1 MDKLLHLGK
10 KRSAK
15 QSPPISISSPTPS
28 TAGASPFYPTAAVA
42 FVPQTQYQ
50 PRASVNLTPAEASLY
65 SGSTYANSSNGSTY
79 NGSQGGGGGGGG
91 GGSSSGSGGHGY
103 QNHSGDYSPSS
114 PPLSAHRTHS
124 NHYSASTSPYFG
136 SVSAAT
142 ANAFASFTSG
152 HHRASSSQDRPTS
165 PNNNNFD
172 TQSIRS
178 YRTSTSGTT
187 SEAGRAEALSMN
199 RPRSDQEIEDRFVD
213 VINNMGMHEPEKR
226 AAMSKLSLDNKWK
239 LICSHESREQS
250 EAKKRVEGFIDKT
263 SPEYYVRKLQSD
275 ADLRNMDIKVLV
287 ALHVSLKSQPI
298 SWVRIFIQN
307 RGQQILSSSLGS
319 LNHRPS
325 RRDTDLAMEHEIV
338 KCLKTLL
345 NNRWG
350 AQEAIK
356 HPPCITALCFSI
368 TSPQLQTRKL
378 VVEVLTFLCYCEVPM
393 GHKLVLEGLDEV
405 QEYWKE
411 SARFDAW
418 MRILEN
424 TIDGRGR
431 FGTMVGMSEE
441 LKKTGTLDS
450 HLIEYVLSN
459 VIFIN
464 ALLQV
469 VDDIELRIHLR
480 SQLTTSGLTRII
492 SKMRSL
498 GHDLID
504 RQLNI
509 YEDEAE
515 LDYDDMVEFYN
526 HQILHD
532 MSDPYDVFHALLRS
546 VESSRAYDF
555 FLSLLQHMLL
565 IREEGDLRIRYF
577 QLMDAIVTQVV
588 LDRRGITDNFEQKI
602 GISVNQL
609 VSKLVDQDRLN
620 VALEDAKQARH
631 ELDNAL
637 KQKKQLEQESG
648 QRDDGL
654 VSQLRAN
661 IYSLEDLLR
670 LSRHTIQTLQAKLN
684 DVENS
689 TQTKIDAQDVQLRY
703 LNKSLE
709 DANTLLQ
716 EAGMQTGVSIGTG
729 QPTGYGYGNGYGNGY
744 ANNLM
749 GGQAPPVHYPMP
761 TIDKEKIRRLMEETR
776 LEGQKRAG
784 RVAPPPLQLLD
795 SNINNGQ
802 DQAGTYLHP
811 SEPIV
816 LEEMGS
822 HGYDSKAAVL
832 EEMGTNGYNGQPS
845 GKRLSAI
852 KLHDDGDHD
861 YIADYIGDDDDEEL
875 AMLDTGATGVPPP
888 APPPPPMGG
897 APPPPPPPS
906 SGGPPPPPP
915 PPTGGAPPPPPPPM
929 GGAPPPPP
937 PPTSGGPPPPPPPP
951 SGGPPP
957 PPPPPGMMGPP
968 LSPPGSAT
976 LGSMINAMNKAKA
989 PKFGGNNSD
998 SDDEPAPGSFAAM
1011 LAAKK
1016 KKLGTSA
1023 ALDAKPKP
1031 AAPAPPKAGGPPPP
1045 PPPGMGGPPPPPPP
1059 PGPPGAPMMGMMT
1072 NANRKKD
1079 AAMAGV
1085 KLKTLQW
1092 DKLNYMAVGNTVWG
1106 SGGVD
1111 EDALQRALGDS
1122 GIFGSME
1129 QLFVAKVAE
1138 YREPRAA
1145 KKARE
1150 ILIVEQRRAHQINIM
1165 LGGMKHTNPE
1175 VRHAIF
1181 RMDEEL
1187 LTLVQLTNLLKYVPD
1202 AEETGKLL
1210 EYKDAPDDVKVQLG
1224 RAEAFFVEILTIDR
1238 YQQRLEGLIFKVT
1251 FRGVLDGVNEAIK
1264 AVSLASRSLKNAK
1277 YFKELLNLILML
1289 GNYMN
1294 GSSHNGGAFGFK
1306 IASINK
1312 LVDTKASN
1320 TPNMTLLHFLT
1331 SITESTLPDLLQ
1343 YQEEIRS
1350 CGEACRVSLP
1360 ELMSDFNMI
1369 KSKLEDIKAELRSHY
1384 PEGRQS
1390 NPDDRFHEV
1399 MTPFIASVEAEF
1411 AVTKVAMA
1419 EQDVLYKECVKFYGE
1434 DPVSMKPDEFFGIF
1448 KTFTSSFEKARDDN
1462 RKQRER
1468 DTQREKAKLAAKQR
1482 QEQIAAKRNRLQVP
1496 DISGEGST
1504 SDVDGGNDDKGMMD
1518 SLLETLRNGG
1528 DTEASRRDRRRKK
1541 RMDHSTSVAVK
1552 AQDLLT
1558 SLREDNG
1565 HVSVDN

>member
-1 MDKLLHLGK
+1 MDKILHLGK

-28 TAGASPFYPTAAVA
+28 PAGASPFYPSNTAP
-42 FVPQTQYQ
+42 FVPQTTYQ
-50 PRASVNLTPAEASLY
+50 PRASVNLSPAEASVY

-79 NGSQGGGGGGGG
+79 HGSSGGGGGGGGG
-91 GGSSSGSGGHGY
+91 GGSSGSSGGGHGY

-114 PPLSAHRTHS
+114 PPLSAHRAHPS
-124 NHYSASTSPYFG
+124 HYSASSSPYFG

-142 ANAFASFTSG
+142 ANVIANFTSG
-152 HHRASSSQDRPTS
+152 HHRASSSHDRPTS

-172 TQSIRS
+172 TQSVRS
-178 YRTSTSGTT
+178 YRTSTSGTA
-187 SEAGRAEALSMN
+187 SEAGRAEALAMT

-213 VINNMGMHEPEKR
+213 VINNMGYHEPEKR
-226 AAMSKLSLDNKWK
+226 AAMSKLSLENKWK
-239 LICSHESREQS
+239 LICSHESREQT
-250 EAKKRVEGFIDKT
+250 EARKRVEGFIDKT

-307 RGQQILSSSLGS
+307 RGQQILSSSLAS

-441 LKKTGTLDS
+441 LKKSGTLDS

-515 LDYDDMVEFYN
+515 NDYDDMVEFYN

-631 ELDNAL
+631 ELDNVL

-648 QRDDGL
+648 QRDDGM
-654 VSQLRAN
+654 VSKLKAD

-684 DVENS
+684 EVEIS
-689 TQTKIDAQDVQLRY
+689 TQSKIGAQEVQLRY
-703 LNKSLE
+703 LTKSLE

-729 QPTGYGYGNGYGNGY
+729 QPTGYGNGYGNGY
-744 ANNLM
+744 ANNHM
-749 GGQAPPVHYPMP
+749 GGQTPPVHYPMP

-784 RVAPPPLQLLD
+784 RVAPPPLQLPD
-795 SNINNGQ
+795 SNKGQ

-811 SEPIV
+811 SEPAV
-816 LEEMGS
+816 LEEMGT
-822 HGYDSKAAVL
+822 HGYDNKPVVL
-832 EEMGTNGYNGQPS
+832 EEMGTNGYIGPSS

-852 KLHDDGDHD
+852 KFHDDGGHD
-861 YIADYIGDDDDEEL
+861 YIADYIGEDDDDEL
-875 AMLDTGATGVPPP
+875 AMLDTGASGVPPP

-897 APPPPPPPS
+897 APPPPPPPIGGFHHGGGAPPPPPPPPMGGT
-906 SGGPPPPPP
+906 GGPPPPPP
-915 PPTGGAPPPPPPPM
+915 PPPPMNAGGPPPPPPPPPM
-929 GGAPPPPP
+929 GG
-937 PPTSGGPPPPPPPP
+937 
-951 SGGPPP
+951 GGPPP
-957 PPPPPGMMGPP
+957 PPPPPGMGGGGAPSIALPASGASAGRANLLESIRGAGGIGALRKTGGPD
-968 LSPPGSAT
+968 GSASRSPVPPPPAAEEE
-976 LGSMINAMNKAKA
+976 GSSGDLASALAAALQMRKSRVA
-989 PKFGGNNSD
+989 G
-998 SDDEPAPGSFAAM
+998 SDDEDE
-1011 LAAKK
+1011 
-1016 KKLGTSA
+1016 T
-1023 ALDAKPKP
+1023 DDE
-1031 AAPAPPKAGGPPPP
+1031 
-1045 PPPGMGGPPPPPPP
+1045 
-1059 PGPPGAPMMGMMT
+1059 
-1072 NANRKKD
+1072 N
-1079 AAMAGV
+1079 
-1085 KLKTLQW
+1085 W
-1092 DKLNYMAVGNTVWG
+1092 D
-1106 SGGVD
+1106 D
-1111 EDALQRALGDS
+1111 
-1122 GIFGSME
+1122 
-1129 QLFVAKVAE
+1129 
-1138 YREPRAA
+1138 
-1145 KKARE
+1145 
-1150 ILIVEQRRAHQINIM
+1150 
-1165 LGGMKHTNPE
+1165 
-1175 VRHAIF
+1175 
-1181 RMDEEL
+1181 
-1187 LTLVQLTNLLKYVPD
+1187 
-1202 AEETGKLL
+1202 
-1210 EYKDAPDDVKVQLG
+1210 
-1224 RAEAFFVEILTIDR
+1224 
-1238 YQQRLEGLIFKVT
+1238 
-1251 FRGVLDGVNEAIK
+1251 
-1264 AVSLASRSLKNAK
+1264 
-1277 YFKELLNLILML
+1277 
-1289 GNYMN
+1289 
-1294 GSSHNGGAFGFK
+1294 
-1306 IASINK
+1306 
-1312 LVDTKASN
+1312 
-1320 TPNMTLLHFLT
+1320 
-1331 SITESTLPDLLQ
+1331 
-1343 YQEEIRS
+1343 
-1350 CGEACRVSLP
+1350 
-1360 ELMSDFNMI
+1360 
-1369 KSKLEDIKAELRSHY
+1369 
-1384 PEGRQS
+1384 
-1390 NPDDRFHEV
+1390 
-1399 MTPFIASVEAEF
+1399 
-1411 AVTKVAMA
+1411 
-1419 EQDVLYKECVKFYGE
+1419 
-1434 DPVSMKPDEFFGIF
+1434 
-1448 KTFTSSFEKARDDN
+1448 
-1462 RKQRER
+1462 
-1468 DTQREKAKLAAKQR
+1468 
-1482 QEQIAAKRNRLQVP
+1482 
-1496 DISGEGST
+1496 
-1504 SDVDGGNDDKGMMD
+1504 
-1518 SLLETLRNGG
+1518 
-1528 DTEASRRDRRRKK
+1528 
-1541 RMDHSTSVAVK
+1541 
-1552 AQDLLT
+1552 
-1558 SLREDNG
+1558 
-1565 HVSVDN
+1565 